1 MLKCPIKTVTLTLI
15 RGVFQQLSYKI
26 GGLDEQAMPNL
37 NLVSY
42 LKIIL
47 T

>member
-1 MLKCPIKTVTLTLI
+1 MLKCPIKTVTLTSI

-26 GGLDEQAMPNL
+26 GGFDEQAMPGL
-37 NLVSY
+37 KLASY

>member
-15 RGVFQQLSYKI
+15 WGVFQQLSYKTV
-26 GGLDEQAMPNL
+26 GLDKQAMPNL
-37 NLVSY
+37 NLASY